1 MAGQV
6 RVEGHTIYRP
16 GHMIDREATIELMF
30 NEPYVSRGGTKLAAA
45 LVGFKV
51 DPSGK
56 ICLDIGAS
64 TGGFTDCLIQ
74 RRAERVH
81 SVDVGKGQ
89 LDWQLRHNP
98 RVVVREGINARYLTF
113 EDISEQVD
121 LVTIDV
127 SFISLRLIL
136 PPLHELV
143 NVNGE
148 LITLVKPQFE
158 AGKSEV
164 KRGGVVRDPAVH
176 LGVLEKLRLF
186 VEETTPWGVA
196 SAICSPLIGPA
207 GNMEF
212 FFHLRNKNRLS
223 ASIDLDALV
232 ERAHGDLERKRVI
245 PSADTGQPS

>member
-16 GHMIDREATIELMF
+16 GHMIDREATIELIF
-30 NEPYVSRGGTKLAAA
+30 NEPYVSRGGVKLAAA
-45 LVGFKV
+45 LVSFKV
-51 DPSGK
+51 DPTGK

-74 RRAERVH
+74 RGAERVH

-89 LDWQLRHNP
+89 LDWQLRHDP
-98 RVVVREGINARYLTF
+98 RVVAREGINARYLTF

-127 SFISLRLIL
+127 SFISLCLIL

-143 NVNGE
+143 KSDGE

-158 AGKSEV
+158 AGRSEV
-164 KRGGVVRDPAVH
+164 RRGGVVKDPAVH
-176 LGVLEKLRLF
+176 LGVLEKLRSF
-186 VEETTPWGVA
+186 IDEKTPWGVT

-212 FFHLRNKNRLS
+212 FFYLRNKNKPS
-223 ASIDLDALV
+223 TPIDLDGLV
-232 ERAHGDLERKRVI
+232 ERAHSDLERKKVI
-245 PSADTGQPS
+245 PSTDTDQPS

>member
-16 GHMIDREATIELMF
+16 GHMVDREATIELMF
-30 NEPYVSRGGTKLAAA
+30 NEPYVSRGGKKLATA
-45 LVGFKV
+45 LVDFRV
-51 DPSGK
+51 DPTEK

-74 RRAERVH
+74 GGAERVH
-81 SVDVGKGQ
+81 SIDVGKGQ

-136 PPLHELV
+136 PPLHGLV
-143 NVNGE
+143 KGNGE

-158 AGKSEV
+158 AGRSEV
-164 KRGGVVRDPAVH
+164 RKGGVVRDPAVH
-176 LGVLEKLRLF
+176 LEVLERLRSF
-186 VEETTPWGVA
+186 IEEKTPWGVA
-196 SAICSPLIGPA
+196 SAIYSPLIGPA
-207 GNMEF
+207 GNIEF
-212 FFHLRNKNRLS
+212 FFYLRDKNKPS
-223 ASIDLDALV
+223 TPIDLEALV
-232 ERAHGDLERKRVI
+232 GRAHSNLERKKVI
-245 PSADTGQPS
+245 PSTGADHLS

>member
-6 RVEGHTIYRP
+6 HVEGHTIYRP
-16 GHMIDREATIELMF
+16 GHMIDREATIELVF

-45 LVGFKV
+45 LIGFKV
-51 DPSGK
+51 NPTEK
-56 ICLDIGAS
+56 VCLDVGAS

-74 RRAERVH
+74 RGAERVY

-89 LDWQLRHNP
+89 LDWQLRQNP

-136 PPLHELV
+136 PPLQEIV
-143 NVNGE
+143 NGNGE

-164 KRGGVVRDPAVH
+164 RRGGVVRDPAVH

-186 VEETTPWGVA
+186 VEETTPWEVV

-223 ASIDLDALV
+223 ASVDLGALV
-232 ERAHGDLERKRVI
+232 ERAHSDLERKKVI
-245 PSADTGQPS
+245 PSANTDQPS